1 MMGQGKL
8 WAVAVAV
15 AVAWGGATKP
25 ARAADEP
32 LRDGPGASAGVP
44 VSSASSASGGE
55 GVDVASAESKP
66 PSDAPPAKP
75 PAEAAEP
82 DPPVVK
88 PPAAPGRSTPPK
100 PGAPVPPPGCE
111 PAGAATQALPGN
123 QAGAAPQ
130 RTKSVQDLEPQPERF
145 WLFNDNYFAWQ
156 PNSEGRTRVKFQVS
170 VRYDMLTFLPGN
182 SSLSLNIAY
191 TQKSFW
197 DLFAFSRSSPFV
209 ETNYKPELFFSFRPY
224 ADDRTKELSIGVQ
237 HESNGLGVDSVADQS
252 KLSRGWNSAYVDARW
267 GFDLW
272 RVDGIGAYL
281 ALGGRGFVWPFGVTP
296 DQMTKYVGW
305 VAGTVDLALFLPQHP
320 GAGLLALRAIVRP
333 HSVETSA
340 YYPLGWLSP
349 KHLQLSIYAQV
360 FSGRA
365 ERLITYD
372 QGALNYYVGLGFR

>member
-1 MMGQGKL
+1 MGQRQRQL
-8 WAVAVAV
+8 WAVAGAV
-15 AVAWGGATKP
+15 AVAWGLAKGP

-32 LRDGPGASAGVP
+32 LRDGSAAGPGVP
-44 VSSASSASGGE
+44 GSSASSGPGGE
-55 GVDVASAESKP
+55 GAEVASA
-66 PSDAPPAKP
+66 DAKP
-75 PAEAAEP
+75 PADAPLAKP

-88 PPAAPGRSTPPK
+88 PPAAPDPPTPPK

-111 PAGAATQALPGN
+111 PAGAATKALPGN

-267 GFDLW
+267 GFDLL

-281 ALGGRGFVWPFGVTP
+281 ALGGRGFVWPFGVAP

-360 FSGRA
+360 FSGHA